1 MPVADEKMLREVTS
15 FLERQKLDYSV
26 TEEQYC
32 TKLTVKS
39 SGQLVDVIAEL
50 AEVLGNQEAK

>member
-1 MPVADEKMLREVTS
+1 MSVADEKMLREVMS

-26 TEEQYC
+26 TEVQYC

-39 SGQLVDVIAEL
+39 RGQLVAV
-50 AEVLGNQEAK
+50 K